1 VQKRPPG
8 HHQGGWAA
16 RRFNKKKKGAPCLA
30 VQVPIPPPPWA
41 LRSRREPRLR
51 IGSTDQVHWHIGDC
65 PPSPLCSCCRPPKY
79 CVCAWVAPL
88 CRLGGCGCPGGA
100 LSAALAPGP
109 QAPPMPAA
117 AASIMSKR
125 EEGASCSP
133 GISMSGAGGIK
144 RQKTDVTADAGFA
157 TADGELG
164 PESQLQTES
173 VPVKL
178 RQVAL
183 DVRQDLHRTNCRN
196 TRMSERSW
204 SGCQAAGCFPTPGR
218 DWGDLDPPGG
228 PTRTTALLSKYL
240 ERK

>member
-1 VQKRPPG
+1 
-8 HHQGGWAA
+8 
-16 RRFNKKKKGAPCLA
+16 
-30 VQVPIPPPPWA
+30 
-41 LRSRREPRLR
+41 
-51 IGSTDQVHWHIGDC
+51 
-65 PPSPLCSCCRPPKY
+65 
-79 CVCAWVAPL
+79 
-88 CRLGGCGCPGGA
+88 
-100 LSAALAPGP
+100 
-109 QAPPMPAA
+109 MPAA
-117 AASIMSKR
+117 AASISMSKR

-133 GISMSGAGGIK
+133 GISTSGAGGIK

-173 VPVKL
+173 DPVKL

-218 DWGDLDPPGG
+218 DWGDLDPPGRG
-228 PTRTTALLSKYL
+228 SNQNNSPAKQILGAQVSGDGVPQFSELLGHQKNFSDQTKIPGSDDSWPKDFCTDEVCISAGQDFWQGAVWGHNSVRAPPSKTALFSFSEANGPVAASPCKGMG
-240 ERK
+240 KWQ